1 MKQNTHCL
9 KRVTNI
15 LHLHKEHTIMA
26 LNKLWQNV
34 QIFKTGVVQNLA
46 GKFISHLKYPFRLC
60 IKNTNYLQWLTFKC
74 MFQRKYNWHN
84 DMLLATISANSTSN
98 NYQWN
103 CPQFINRRQKNSKF
117 IQETK
122 CVHSALT
129 ALLWIL
135 NFNTRETINEAISC
149 FDVINR
155 QETARYEFLTA
166 VLLKT
171 SPPEHYVV
179 ITDRH

>member
-1 MKQNTHCL
+1 MKQNTHCM

-15 LHLHKEHTIMA
+15 FHLHKEHTIMA
-26 LNKLWQNV
+26 LNELWQNV
-34 QIFKTGVVQNLA
+34 QIFKTGVVRSLA
-46 GKFISHLKYPFRLC
+46 AKFTSHLKYPFRLC

-74 MFQRKYNWHN
+74 MFQMEYNWHN
-84 DMLLATISANSTSN
+84 DLLLATISANSTSN

-103 CPQFINRRQKNSKF
+103 CPHFINRRQKNSKF
-117 IQETK
+117 IQVTK

-129 ALLWIL
+129 ELLWIL
-135 NFNTRETINEAISC
+135 NTRQTMNEEALSC

-155 QETARYEFLTA
+155 QETARSEVLTA
-166 VLLKT
+166 IPLET
-171 SPPEHYVV
+171 SLPERYVV